1 MDCQAKVPPRAM
13 TAARLTAPT
22 DAAKLDG
29 YRKQFAD
36 AINDDL
42 NIPLAM
48 GVLWTAVKE
57 PASKDIYALAL
68 DFDKVFG
75 LSLDKAKPEEIAPAE
90 DVPDEIRELAERR
103 AAAKKAKNYA
113 EADALRAEINSRGYS
128 VTDTKD
134 GYSLAKNA

>member
-1 MDCQAKVPPRAM
+1 
-13 TAARLTAPT
+13 
-22 DAAKLDG
+22 
-29 YRKQFAD
+29 
-36 AINDDL
+36 
-42 NIPLAM
+42 M

-75 LSLDKAKPEEIAPAE
+75 LSLDKAKPEEVAPAE
-90 DVPDEIRELAERR
+90 NVPEEIKELAERR

-113 EADALRAEINSRGYS
+113 EADALRAQINSRGYS